1 LHRDARA
8 GKAIAWL
15 NGTMGDFNHILVPTD
30 FTETSEHALE
40 WAIQMASRLGS
51 AITVMHAYELPIV
64 GLPDAT
70 LVASAEI
77 ASRIADASRL
87 ALDKTI
93 ERHRDCGV
101 PIAAVLREGA
111 PWEEINRV
119 ADEIR
124 ADLVVLGTHGRKG
137 IVRALLGS
145 TAEKVVR
152 SAHRAVATI
161 HA

>member
-1 LHRDARA
+1 MA
-8 GKAIAWL
+8 
-15 NGTMGDFNHILVPTD
+15 DFRHILVPTD

-70 LVASAEI
+70 IIPSGDI
-77 ASRIADASRL
+77 AARIAEAAHR
-87 ALDKTI
+87 ALDKTL
-93 ERHRDCGV
+93 ERHKDSGV
-101 PIAAVLREGA
+101 PIAAVLREGV
-111 PWEEINRV
+111 PWQAINHV
-119 ADEIR
+119 ADEIH

-137 IVRALLGS
+137 IARALLGS

-152 SAHRAVATI
+152 SAHHAVTTI